1 MSQELQSMRRV
12 RFLLVSTIVA
22 SAFVGLVAGGAAHAQ
37 TETTV
42 QAPEAPAPEGEGGAE
57 PEGEGT
63 LGPDEQECLELL
75 EGGGS
80 IEDCPEQPSP
90 ILPQLNELVWAV
102 ILFGLVAIFM
112 MTFAAPR
119 LRSIVEAREAK
130 VRGDLEGAEQ
140 ARTQAVTVVAEYDKA
155 VAAARAEATAIL
167 EQARAEADAVRRDL
181 MASAEADAAA
191 ERERA
196 ATAVRASTEQA
207 MTELRAPIAAMSVE
221 LASKVVE
228 RTVDAAASQG
238 VVDEYLSRSV

>member
-1 MSQELQSMRRV
+1 MRRV
-12 RFLLVSTIVA
+12 RFLLVSTIMAGAVVA
-22 SAFVGLVAGGAAHAQ
+22 LAAGGVAHGQ
-37 TETTV
+37 TTETTT
-42 QAPEAPAPEGEGGAE
+42 EAPADE
-57 PEGEGT
+57 PEGAGEDAEHEPVAP
-63 LGPDEQECLELL
+63 LGPDEQECLEII
-75 EGGGS
+75 ETGGS
-80 IEDCPEQPSP
+80 IEDCADKPSP
-90 ILPQLNELVWAV
+90 ILPQLNELIWAV

-155 VAAARAEATAIL
+155 VAAARAEANVIL
-167 EQARAEADAVRRDL
+167 EQARAEADLVRRDL

-191 ERERA
+191 ERERTS
-196 ATAVRASTEQA
+196 TAVRASTEQA
-207 MTELRAPIAAMSVE
+207 MIELRAPIAALSVE

-228 RTVDAAASQG
+228 RTVDATASQG